1 MLLTINMFTIHK
13 LQGYILLCLVLA
25 VHSIPRPDF
34 GAGGDHHAHHDH
46 HVEHDDVD
54 SYGAPQSPIP
64 PDYNYTSSGS
74 GSGEKKCRLERS
86 DEERDECFLEP
97 ENCKNVCRDHKKEV
111 KNSKRE
117 FIIV

>member
-1 MLLTINMFTIHK
+1 MFTIHK

-54 SYGAPQSPIP
+54 SYGAPK
-64 PDYNYTSSGS
+64 PDT
-74 GSGEKKCRLERS
+74 EKKCRLERS